1 MFQAYARV
9 KIFAVVLETQVNM
22 PTLDLAQEVL
32 LGIYNP
38 EKSQKKIVKSGRAN
52 EVALAHLTV

>member
-38 EKSQKKIVKSGRAN
+38 EESQRSTKKSIVVQN
-52 EVALAHLTV
+52 